1 LFLIITISFSLSL
14 AFAPRITVSP
24 TTAEFFAAVCGALVI
39 STRAL
44 RKLFQIAA
52 AWFKDTA

>member
-1 LFLIITISFSLSL
+1 L

-24 TTAEFFAAVCGALVI
+24 TTAEFVAAVCGTLVI